1 VRDQRLDAVEVVIVD
16 VVTTVEVA
24 TEVVVA
30 KDVDGLAVGDER
42 VSVDDASSV
51 VVGAD
56 VVEIIEDVKDASVVP
71 VEEAA
76 VVSPDE
82 VIGVDVVVVIGSV
95 VRVELSIGLNLIA
108 FAAFIFEMM
117 PVNAKKRIIASIIRT
132 GIDFT

>member
-1 VRDQRLDAVEVVIVD
+1 MRDQRLDPVEVVIVD

-30 KDVDGLAVGDER
+30 KDVDGLAVSDER
-42 VSVDDASSV
+42 VSVDDVSSV

-56 VVEIIEDVKDASVVP
+56 VVEIIEDVEDASVVP
-71 VEEAA
+71 VGESA
-76 VVSPDE
+76 VVSTDDA
-82 VIGVDVVVVIGSV
+82 IDVVVIGSV
-95 VRVELSIGLNLIA
+95 VRVELSIGLNLMA

-117 PVNAKKRIIASIIRT
+117 PANAKKRISASIIRT